1 VRLVIWLLVMFILGL
16 GVTALGVLSTPGT
29 DAKIWH
35 MPTAYPA
42 DNYQT
47 ETAQLF
53 ADMVNECAADEM
65 KIVVHAGGSL
75 FKGDEIKRAVET
87 GQVPIGERLLSV
99 HSNDNQ
105 MFAVDS
111 VPFVASSFEAAESLW
126 QVSRPSLER
135 VLGEDGLTLLYS
147 VIWPPQ
153 GIYFVDAVTDT
164 AEIQGMKF
172 RSYNATTAR
181 IAQLAGMIPV
191 QIEAAEMSQA
201 LATGVVRSFMASGS
215 SGYDSKVWE
224 HVNYYYDV
232 KAWLPR
238 NSVIVNSDALAGLSD
253 HARQCISESALVAAK
268 SGTERAVY
276 LADWYIEQLRD
287 NGMNVVLPEQGF
299 ADQLAEIGRTLAE
312 EWAEQT
318 GEEGRQILRTFNK
331 LQESDR

>member
-1 VRLVIWLLVMFILGL
+1 MLILGL
-16 GVTALGVLSTPGT
+16 GVTAMGLMSQTKSET
-29 DAKIWH
+29 KIWDL
-35 MPTAYPA
+35 PTAYPA

-53 ADMVNECAADEM
+53 ADMVNSCADGEIE
-65 KIVVHAGGSL
+65 IVIHAGGSL

-111 VPFVASSFEAAESLW
+111 VPFVASSFESAEVMW
-126 QVSRPSLER
+126 QISRPTLER
-135 VLGEDGLTLLYS
+135 VLNKEGLSLLYS

-153 GIYFVDAVTDT
+153 GIYFVDEVTDT
-164 AEIQGMKF
+164 ADIRGMKF

-181 IAQLAGMIPV
+181 IAEMAGMIPV
-191 QIEAAEMSQA
+191 QIEAAEMNQA

-238 NSVIVNSDALAGLSD
+238 NSIIANSEELSGLSNET
-253 HARQCISESALVAAK
+253 RQCIHDSAAVAAK
-268 SGTERAVY
+268 KGTERAVY
-276 LADWYIEQLRD
+276 LADWYIEQLKE
-287 NGMNVVLPEQGF
+287 NGMNVVSPEEVF
-299 ADQLAEIGRTLAE
+299 AKQLAEIGKALAE

-318 GEEGRQILRTFNK
+318 GEEGRQILRTFNER
-331 LQESDR
+331 QELSQ

>member
-1 VRLVIWLLVMFILGL
+1 MRLVIWLSSMLVLGL
-16 GVTALGVLSTPGT
+16 GVITLGSASRIESDVAVW
-29 DAKIWH
+29 D

-53 ADMVNECAADEM
+53 ANMVNECAAEELR
-65 KIVVHAGGSL
+65 IVIHAGGSL
-75 FKGDEIKRAVET
+75 FKGNEIKRAVET

-111 VPFVASSFEAAESLW
+111 VPFVASSFESAESLW
-126 QVSRPSLER
+126 QVSRPALER
-135 VLGEDGLTLLYS
+135 ILNEEGLTLLYS

-153 GIYFVDAVTDT
+153 GIYFVDAVENT
-164 AEIQGMKF
+164 AEIRGMKF

-181 IAQLAGMIPV
+181 IAELAGMIPV
-191 QIEAAEMSQA
+191 QIEAAEMNQA

-238 NSVIVNSDALAGLSD
+238 NSIIANSKSLEMLSD
-253 HARQCISESALVAAK
+253 KAKRYIRESATIAAK
-268 SGTERAVY
+268 SGTERAIY
-276 LADWYIEQLRD
+276 LADWYIQQLRD
-287 NGMNVVLPEQGF
+287 NGMNVITPDKVFAEQ
-299 ADQLAEIGRTLAE
+299 LEEIGRTLAE
-312 EWAEQT
+312 EWADQT
-318 GEEGRQILRTFNK
+318 GEEGRQILQTFSE
-331 LQESDR
+331 LQRSK

>member
-1 VRLVIWLLVMFILGL
+1 MRLVIWLASMLILGL
-16 GVTALGVLSTPGT
+16 CVVALGSVSKTES
-29 DAKIWH
+29 DVAVWD

-53 ADMVNECAADEM
+53 ADMVNECAASEIR
-65 KIVVHAGGSL
+65 IVVHAGGSL

-111 VPFVASSFEAAESLW
+111 VPFVASSFESAESLW

-135 VLGEDGLTLLYS
+135 VLNSEGLTLLYS

-153 GIYFVDAVTDT
+153 GIYFIDAVTDM
-164 AEIQGMKF
+164 AEIRGMKF

-181 IAQLAGMIPV
+181 IAEMAGMIPV

-238 NSVIVNSDALAGLSD
+238 NSVIANSDSMDKLSN
-253 HARQCISESALVAAK
+253 HARWCISESAVVAAK
-268 SGTERAVY
+268 RGTERAVY
-276 LADWYIEQLRD
+276 LADWYIQQLKD
-287 NGMNVVLPEQGF
+287 NGMNVVAPDEVF
-299 ADQLAEIGRTLAE
+299 AKQLAEIGRALAE
-312 EWAEQT
+312 EWAEET
-318 GEEGRQILRTFNK
+318 GEEGQQILRTFHERQGLN
-331 LQESDR
+331 

>member
-1 VRLVIWLLVMFILGL
+1 VRLVIWLSTMLVLGL
-16 GVTALGVLSTPGT
+16 GVAALGYVSQIRSETKVW
-29 DAKIWH
+29 D

-47 ETAQLF
+47 ETAQFF
-53 ADMVNECAADEM
+53 ADMVNSCSGGEI
-65 KIVVHAGGSL
+65 KIVIHAGGSL

-87 GQVPIGERLLSV
+87 RQVPIGERLLSV

-111 VPFVASSFEAAESLW
+111 VPFVASSFESAETLW
-126 QVSRPSLER
+126 QISRPALER
-135 VLGEDGLTLLYS
+135 VLEKEGLSLLYS

-153 GIYFVDAVTDT
+153 GIYFVDAVKDT
-164 AEIQGMKF
+164 AEIRGMKF

-181 IAQLAGMIPV
+181 IAELAGMIPV
-191 QIEAAEMSQA
+191 QIEAAEMNQA

-238 NSVIVNSDALAGLSD
+238 NSIIANSDELSELSNKTQ
-253 HARQCISESALVAAK
+253 QCIQDAATVAAK
-268 SGTERAVY
+268 KGTERAIY

-287 NGMNVVLPEQGF
+287 NGMKVVAPDEVF
-299 ADQLAEIGRTLAE
+299 ADQLADIGRRLAE
-312 EWAEQT
+312 EWVDQT
-318 GEEGRQILRTFNK
+318 GEEGRQILRTFK
-331 LQESDR
+331 ERKGLVQ

>member
-1 VRLVIWLLVMFILGL
+1 MRLVIWLSSMFVLGFCV
-16 GVTALGVLSTPGT
+16 VTVGSASRTESDVAVW
-29 DAKIWH
+29 D

-53 ADMVNECAADEM
+53 ADMVNECAADELR
-65 KIVVHAGGSL
+65 IVIHAGGSL
-75 FKGDEIKRAVET
+75 FKGNEIKRAVET

-126 QVSRPSLER
+126 QVSRPTLER
-135 VLGEDGLTLLYS
+135 ILSEEGLTLLYS

-153 GIYFVDAVTDT
+153 GIYFVDAVEDT
-164 AEIQGMKF
+164 AEIRGMKF

-181 IAQLAGMIPV
+181 IAELAGMIPV
-191 QIEAAEMSQA
+191 QIEAAEMNQA

-238 NSVIVNSDALAGLSD
+238 NSVIANSKSLDKLSD
-253 HARQCISESALVAAK
+253 NAKQCISESAAIAAK
-268 SGTERAVY
+268 SGTERAIY
-276 LADWYIEQLRD
+276 LADWYIQQLRD
-287 NGMNVVLPEQGF
+287 NGMNVLVPDEVF
-299 ADQLAEIGRTLAE
+299 AGQLAEIGRMLAE

-318 GEEGRQILRTFNK
+318 GEEGRHILQTFSER
-331 LQESDR
+331 QELD

>member
-1 VRLVIWLLVMFILGL
+1 MTILGL
-16 GVTALGVLSTPGT
+16 GVIAMGLFSAEKLPTRVW
-29 DAKIWH
+29 D

-53 ADMVNECAADEM
+53 ADSVNDCVDGEIR
-65 KIVVHAGGSL
+65 IVIHAGGSL

-111 VPFVASSFEAAESLW
+111 VPFVASSFESAEALW
-126 QVSRPSLER
+126 DISGPALER
-135 VLGEDGLTLLYS
+135 VLNEQGLTLLYS

-153 GIYFVDAVTDT
+153 GIYFVDAVEDT
-164 AEIQGMKF
+164 SEIRGMKF

-181 IAQLAGMIPV
+181 IAELAGMIPV
-191 QIEAAEMSQA
+191 QIEAAEMNQA

-215 SGYDSKVWE
+215 SGYDAKVWE

-238 NSVIVNSDALAGLSD
+238 NSVIANSRELSQLSG
-253 HARQCISESALVAAK
+253 AAQQCIRDSASLAAA
-268 SGTERAVY
+268 SGAKRAMFMT
-276 LADWYIEQLRD
+276 DWYIEQLRG
-287 NGMNVVLPEQGF
+287 NGMNVIQPGKKF
-299 ADQLAEIGRTLAE
+299 AQQLSEIGATLAD
-312 EWAEQT
+312 EWANQT
-318 GEEGRQILRTFNK
+318 GREGKQILEKFNERM
-331 LQESDR
+331 QGGEQ